1 MFFVYFGIYTFVLA
15 ILWGFFMLA
24 KLHSYK
30 FKSFSK
36 NIENV
41 TTVLLIFLIS
51 LSILG
56 YILIFFLDT
65 PSASFEITPNKKIQD
80 TYY

>member
-1 MFFVYFGIYTFVLA
+1 MLA
-15 ILWGFFMLA
+15 VLWGFFMLA

-36 NIENV
+36 NIEKV
-41 TTVLLIFLIS
+41 TMVLVIFLIS

-65 PSASFEITPNKKIQD
+65 PDTSFEITPSSSQPVQD

>member
-1 MFFVYFGIYTFVLA
+1 
-15 ILWGFFMLA
+15 MLA

-36 NIENV
+36 NIEKV
-41 TTVLLIFLIS
+41 TTTLAIFLIS

-65 PSASFEITPNKKIQD
+65 PTASFEITPSTSTED

>member
-24 KLHSYK
+24 RLHSYK

-36 NIENV
+36 NIEKV

-65 PSASFEITPNKKIQD
+65 PPASFEITPNERIQD